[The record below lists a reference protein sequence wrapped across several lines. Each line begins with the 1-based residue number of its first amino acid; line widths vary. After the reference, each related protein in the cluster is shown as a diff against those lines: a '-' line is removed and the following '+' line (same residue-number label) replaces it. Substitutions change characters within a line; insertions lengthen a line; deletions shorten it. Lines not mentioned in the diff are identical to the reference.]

1 MQFEFDDEQ
10 LALQESVRRFLTERY
25 SFEARRGCLA
35 KPAGSSDEIWQ
46 AFAEQGFLSIGLPE
60 AHGGI
65 GGATELM
72 LTMEEI
78 GRALVLEP
86 YLSTVALCAPLIADH
101 GTEAHQ
107 ADLLPRVAAGGLK
120 LALAHGEVE
129 ARYASTVRTEASRA
143 GDAYLLNGAKATV
156 LDGAV
161 ADLLLVSAQMKDRAG
176 KMLAVLLVEPNA
188 PGVRLVRYRTQD
200 GRSAADVFFNDVKV
214 PARQVL
220 GVGDATAALERA
232 VQRGIAALCAEAVGA
247 MEATNATTIEYT
259 KSRKQ
264 FGQPIGRFQALQHR
278 MADMFVQ
285 ATQARSMSILA
296 TGRCAARVDA
306 EQGDAALRR
315 RDVSAAKCYV
325 GKAARFVGQQAVQLH
340 GGMGMADELAVS
352 HYFKR
357 LTMIDMTFGDST
369 HHLAAVSDAILLESR
384 THESTLREAG

>member
-1 MQFEFDDEQ
+1 MQFEFDEEQ
-10 LALQESVRRFLTERY
+10 LALQESVRRFLSERY
-25 SFEARRGCLA
+25 DFESRRGCLA
-35 KPAGSSDEIWQ
+35 TPWGSSDEIWQ

-86 YLSTVALCAPLIADH
+86 YLSTVALCAPLISDQ
-101 GTEAHQ
+101 GSEAQQ
-107 ADLLPRVAAGGLK
+107 ADLLPRVAAGTLK
-120 LALAHGEVE
+120 LALAHGEVD
-129 ARYASTVRTEASRA
+129 ARYASTVRTEARRS
-143 GDAYLLNGAKATV
+143 GDSYVLNGAKSTV
-156 LDGAV
+156 LDGAL
-161 ADLLLVSAQMKDRAG
+161 ADLLLVSAKVEKG
-176 KMLAVLLVEPNA
+176 LAVFLVDPTA
-188 PGVRLVRYRTQD
+188 PGVHVARYRTQD
-200 GRSAADVFFNDVKV
+200 GRSAADVTLKDLKL
-214 PARQVL
+214 PASQVL
-220 GVGDATAALERA
+220 GSGDATTALERA
-232 VQRGIAALCAEAVGA
+232 VERGIAALCAEAVGA
-247 MEATNATTIEYT
+247 MEATNAATIEYT

-285 ATQARSMSILA
+285 ATQARSMGILA
-296 TGRCAARVDA
+296 AGRCAARGNSSD
-306 EQGDAALRR
+306 DAALRR

-369 HHLAAVSDAILLESR
+369 HHLGVVSDAILAESSQ
-384 THESTLREAG
+384 EEA

>member
-1 MQFEFDDEQ
+1 MQLEFDEEQ

-25 SFEARRGCLA
+25 DFETRRACLA
-35 KPAGSSDEIWQ
+35 KPTGSSGEIWQ

-86 YLSTVALCAPLIADH
+86 YLSTVALCAPLIVDQ
-101 GTEAHQ
+101 GTEAQQ

-120 LALAHGEVE
+120 LALAHGEAE
-129 ARYASTVRTEASRA
+129 ARYASTVRSEARRA
-143 GDAYLLNGAKATV
+143 GKDFVLNGAKATV
-156 LDGAV
+156 LDGGI
-161 ADLLLVSAQMKDRAG
+161 ADLLLVSARLDEG
-176 KMLAVLLVEPNA
+176 LAVFLVEPTA
-188 PGVRLVRYRTQD
+188 PGVRVASYRTQD
-200 GRSAADVFFNDVKV
+200 GRSAADVFFKDVKLHSD
-214 PARQVL
+214 RVL
-220 GVGDATAALERA
+220 GDGNAAAALERA
-232 VQRGIAALCAEAVGA
+232 LQRGIAALCAEAVGA

-296 TGRCAARVDA
+296 TGRCAAGADT
-306 EQGDAALRR
+306 QGDATLRR

-340 GGMGMADELAVS
+340 GGMGMADELAVG

-357 LTMIDMTFGDST
+357 LTMIDLTFGDST
-369 HHLAAVSDAILLESR
+369 HHLAAVSDAILLDSR
-384 THESTLREAG
+384 TMREAV

>member
-1 MQFEFDDEQ
+1 M
-10 LALQESVRRFLTERY
+10 
-25 SFEARRGCLA
+25 
-35 KPAGSSDEIWQ
+35 
-46 AFAEQGFLSIGLPE
+46 
-60 AHGGI
+60 
-65 GGATELM
+65 
-72 LTMEEI
+72 
-78 GRALVLEP
+78 
-86 YLSTVALCAPLIADH
+86 
-101 GTEAHQ
+101 
-107 ADLLPRVAAGGLK
+107 
-120 LALAHGEVE
+120 
-129 ARYASTVRTEASRA
+129 
-143 GDAYLLNGAKATV
+143 

-161 ADLLLVSAQMKDRAG
+161 ADLLLVSAKAG
-176 KMLAVLLVEPNA
+176 KLLAVFLVDPNA

-200 GRSAADVFFNDVKV
+200 GRSAADVFFNDVKL
-214 PARQVL
+214 PASQML

-285 ATQARSMSILA
+285 ATQARSMSMLA
-296 TGRCAARVDA
+296 TGRCAARADA
-306 EQGDAALRR
+306 EKGDAALRR

-357 LTMIDMTFGDST
+357 LTMIDMTFGDSA

-384 THESTLREAG
+384 THESTREAG

>member
-10 LALQESVRRFLTERY
+10 LSLQDSVRRFLGERY
-25 SFEARRGCLA
+25 SFETRRACLSR
-35 KPAGSSDEIWQ
+35 PYGSSDEIWQ
-46 AFAEQGFLSIGLPE
+46 GFAEQGFLSIGLPE
-60 AHGGI
+60 AQGGI

-72 LTMEEI
+72 LALEET

-101 GTEAHQ
+101 GTEAQ
-107 ADLLPRVAAGGLK
+107 RADLLPRVAAGGLK
-120 LALAHGEVE
+120 LALAHGEAE
-129 ARYASTVRTEASRA
+129 ARYASTVRTESRRDGA
-143 GDAYLLNGAKATV
+143 DYVLNGAKSTV

-161 ADLLLVSAQMKDRAG
+161 ADLLLVSAKAEQG
-176 KMLAVLLVEPNA
+176 LSLFLVEPDA
-188 PGVRLVRYRTQD
+188 PGVRLARYRTQD
-200 GRSAADVFFNDVKV
+200 GRSAADVFLDDVKL
-214 PARQVL
+214 AASQVL
-220 GVGDATAALERA
+220 GAGDATAALQRA
-232 VQRGIAALCAEAVGA
+232 VERGIAALCAEAVGT
-247 MEATNATTIEYT
+247 MEAANAATIEYT

-264 FGQPIGRFQALQHR
+264 FGAPIGRFQALQHR

-296 TGRCAARVDA
+296 TGRCAAH
-306 EQGDAALRR
+306 GDAALRH
-315 RDVSAAKCYV
+315 RDVSSAKYYV

-369 HHLAAVSDAILLESR
+369 HHLAEVSDAIL
-384 THESTLREAG
+384 HERRELT

>member
-10 LALQESVRRFLTERY
+10 LSLQDSVRRFLSERY
-25 SFEARRGCLA
+25 DFETRRACLA
-35 KPAGSSDEIWQ
+35 SPFGSRDDIWQ
-46 AFAEQGFLSIGLPE
+46 GFAEQGFLAIGLPE

-72 LTMEEI
+72 LTLEET

-101 GTEAHQ
+101 GSEAQQ
-107 ADLLPRVAAGGLK
+107 ADLLPRVATGGLK
-120 LALAHGEVE
+120 LALAHGEAE
-129 ARYASTVRTEASRA
+129 SRYAATVRTESRRS
-143 GDAYLLNGAKATV
+143 GDSFVLTGAKATV

-161 ADLLLVSAQMKDRAG
+161 ADLLLVSAKIESG
-176 KMLAVLLVEPNA
+176 LAVFLVDPRT
-188 PGVRLVRYRTQD
+188 PGVRLARYRTQD
-200 GRSAADVFFNDVKV
+200 GRSAADVFLDNVKL
-214 PARQVL
+214 PASQLL
-220 GVGDATAALERA
+220 GGGDATQALERA
-232 VQRGIAALCAEAVGA
+232 IERGIAALCAEAVGA
-247 MEATNATTIEYT
+247 MEAANATTIEYT

-264 FGQPIGRFQALQHR
+264 FGTPIGRFQALQHR

-296 TGRCAARVDA
+296 AGRCAAR
-306 EQGDAALRR
+306 GDAALRH
-315 RDVSAAKCYV
+315 RDVSAAKYYV

-357 LTMIDMTFGDST
+357 LTMIDMTFGDSL
-369 HHLAAVSDAILLESR
+369 HHLGEVSDAIL
-384 THESTLREAG
+384 RERRELT

>member
-25 SFEARRGCLA
+25 DFETRRGCLA
-35 KPAGSSDEIWQ
+35 KPFGSSDEIWQ

-101 GTEAHQ
+101 GTEAQQ

-120 LALAHGEVE
+120 LALAHGEAE
-129 ARYASTVRTEASRA
+129 ARYASTVRTEARRA
-143 GDAYLLNGAKATV
+143 GDSYVLNGAKATV

-161 ADLLLVSAQMKDRAG
+161 ADLLLVSAKAG
-176 KMLAVLLVEPNA
+176 KLLAVFLVDPNA

-200 GRSAADVFFNDVKV
+200 GRSAADVFFNDVKL
-214 PARQVL
+214 PAGQML

-296 TGRCAARVDA
+296 TGRCARAW
-306 EQGDAALRR
+306 QNGDAALRR

-369 HHLAAVSDAILLESR
+369 HHLAAVSDAILLKQGGR
-384 THESTLREAG
+384 HERA